1 MKFNEVE
8 EMLLEEE
15 ELVLACESCHRKIM
29 QALSRADFNFKQE
42 IVQKLPTDREVINK
56 AKSIA
61 KTQRKDAKVI
71 AMESYDILMDLTD
84 EEELKLK
91 RLFD

>member
-1 MKFNEVE
+1 MKFNEVK
-8 EMLLEEE
+8 EMLLEE

-29 QALSRADFNFKQE
+29 NALSRTDPSFKQE
-42 IVQKLPTDREVINK
+42 IIQKMPTKMEVINK

-71 AMESYDILMDLTD
+71 AMESYDILMALTN
-84 EEELKLK
+84 EEDFKLK